1 MSREKFESIEQFK
14 AQYAR
19 KWDPSNDLYLSL
31 EFGYGDVG
39 YRLDTDRMYGTE
51 PDKTTF
57 GEESNFFIYKKRNKY
72 VWYDEDGTLY
82 EYFDCYSSIDD
93 LLDRFEIDGKKLKD
107 IILTDEFEIIEKE

>member
-39 YRLDTDRMYGTE
+39 YRLDTDRM
-51 PDKTTF
+51 
-57 GEESNFFIYKKRNKY
+57 
-72 VWYDEDGTLY
+72 
-82 EYFDCYSSIDD
+82 
-93 LLDRFEIDGKKLKD
+93 
-107 IILTDEFEIIEKE
+107 